1 MFLPIIR
8 VPLNLLDQLGHVES
22 TPMHVN
28 FKLKLGK
35 ESGWKALI

>member
-1 MFLPIIR
+1 MLLPIIR
-8 VPLNLLDQLGHVES
+8 VPLNMLDQRGHVEL
-22 TPMHVN
+22 TLMHVN